1 MRNDTG
7 TSSTQQPPQSAADLG
22 IYTSLLESAVENKF
36 QALLA
41 IHKSDFEKHATDSAE
56 HIDDKVSTLKKDV
69 EKELTSARNNVIAS
83 IGIFAALFA
92 FISVNINIFSRIDSV
107 YPAIAVICS
116 MWVCLV
122 GLIYTMSLFMRNERQ
137 SLKWGALIVVPLV
150 AIAIM
155 CAGFLLESKSS
166 PGGADKLAEIKVNLK

>member
-1 MRNDTG
+1 MRIETG
-7 TSSTQQPPQSAADLG
+7 TSSTQQAPQSAADLG
-22 IYTSLLESAVENKF
+22 IYTSLLDSAVDNKF

-41 IHKSDFEKHATDSAE
+41 THKADFERHVTDSVE
-56 HIDDKVSTLKKDV
+56 RIDEKVSTLKKDV
-69 EKELTSARNNVIAS
+69 EKELTNARNNVIAS

-92 FISVNINIFSRIDSV
+92 FISVNINIFSRIDSI

-137 SLKWGALIVVPLV
+137 SLKWGRL
-150 AIAIM
+150 
-155 CAGFLLESKSS
+155 
-166 PGGADKLAEIKVNLK
+166 